1 MCISFG
7 LIFCTKNEILNTKAA
22 CPFSKRRRRVMKKMT
37 RRRITALF
45 MAVLMVVGILP
56 LSMLTGIFSSKA
68 QAKTVTASIDIS
80 KGLEAGKVYGDDS
93 IVKLEVLADMPVKE
107 GSGATVEGV
116 KYDAFIQ
123 QPKANPKPNNG
134 AVPTEGAAFKM
145 TAVTDS
151 KITFVTKAAS
161 GKKMYFVEAS
171 ASEQTISEDATEG
184 SHTYSMTAGKTYY
197 FYVSGSKACVYG
209 ISYSYN
215 KASDYKKV
223 SVDISK
229 GLSAG
234 TVYGDKEISDL
245 EVLADMP
252 VKEGSGA
259 TVEGVK
265 YDAFIQQPK
274 ANPKPNN
281 GAVPTEGAAFKMTA
295 VTDSKI
301 TFVTKAASGKKM
313 YFVEAS
319 ASEQTISEDAT
330 EGSHTYSMTAGKTY
344 YFYVSGSKACVYAIS
359 LEKGTPDLD
368 WSKVESPVLETP
380 VVDGSKVSV
389 GWNAPLGD
397 DGGEQLVVNMYSGEK
412 VVDSKI
418 IKGSN
423 SKGTAEF
430 NPTATGDYTFKAVLS
445 RSGEKDKESNEVKA
459 EGFVLPL
466 AAPSNLFATSKGNGK
481 MLIEWDAV
489 PEADSYEVSY
499 STDGTTYSE
508 AVTATDTK
516 QLLSGLTVGT
526 EYTFKVVAVRNNP
539 ATKKEAIVKGTA
551 TADEIRKWGSV
562 TYGNGHEDG
571 KDTSKDSITG
581 SALDGSVTIKSESGK
596 IVPDSYDGLTFYY
609 TEIPTTENFILR
621 AKVKVNSWKLSNGQ
635 EGFGLMATDRLGGS
649 GWNNQY
655 MAIASKV
662 EYYWDAEENRVS
674 TDDTLDK
681 VTHKLGIGSIEK
693 KGLTT
698 DNIKDIEANKT
709 AVIKANFTSKTT
721 PLELRYPDYKNV
733 IGNAQEEVRG
743 TVGDAITEMYMTI
756 QKNNTGYFITYESVD
771 GSYKTTKKYYNPK
784 ALEYLDSENVYAG
797 FFAARNANVT
807 FSDISITTSNPAT
820 DPAPE
825 ERPIELIAVN
835 TKVQSPSATG
845 TPDYTFAFTANCDG
859 KLSIADKDGNFIA
872 EDVEVKAKTAVNAAN
887 VVLNKGKNDFKLYFT
902 PAEGYIPGEYMAMQ
916 SYETKEIDFTVTYK
930 TIGEAG
936 QSIWVAPDAKGSGS
950 KEDPMSIYDAVKYVQ
965 PSQQIVLMEGTYKL
979 ESSLKIAR
987 GINGTAENMIYMVA
1001 DPAATTR
1008 PVLDFQELSTGMIIG
1023 GDYWYFKGF
1032 DVTRSANAQK
1042 GIQVSGN
1049 HNTLDQI
1056 NAYHNGNTGIQ
1067 ISRLNSTD
1075 EYENWPSYN
1084 LILNCTSY
1092 GNADAGYEDAD
1103 GFAAKLTV
1111 GDGNVFDGCIA
1122 HHNADDGWDLFAKVQ
1137 TGSIGVVTI
1146 KNSIAYANGYL
1157 EDGTD
1162 AGNGNGFKMGGDSM
1176 PGAHVLDN
1184 CISFCNKAKG
1194 IDSNSCP
1201 DIKIKNS
1208 TSIDNESYNV
1218 ALYTKTAE
1226 NTDYEATGIIS
1237 YRTGFDSDTV
1247 ARTAGLNVKEDLEPK
1262 GTQDIKKIYKTT
1274 NYFWDTASKTSVNS
1288 EGATVSTDWFK
1299 SLDYSAI
1306 LDGVKSVGTI
1316 TRNADGTIALGD
1328 VFALTDKAPAG
1339 VGADFSHDKLTAS
1352 VSPVIGESVTTG
1364 DTSNIAFLLALFLMS
1379 GAAIA
1384 AVCIYDRKRRIVK

>member
-7 LIFCTKNEILNTKAA
+7 LIFCTKNEILSTKAA
-22 CPFSKRRRRVMKKMT
+22 CPFSKRRRRVMKTKT
-37 RRRITALF
+37 RHRVLAF
-45 MAVLMVVGILP
+45 VMAALMVVGILP

-581 SALDGSVTIKSESGK
+581 SALDGSVTIKSASGK